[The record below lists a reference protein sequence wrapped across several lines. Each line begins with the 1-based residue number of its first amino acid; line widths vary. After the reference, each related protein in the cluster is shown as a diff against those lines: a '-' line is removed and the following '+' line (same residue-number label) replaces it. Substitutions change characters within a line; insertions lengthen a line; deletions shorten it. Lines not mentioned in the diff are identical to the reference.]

1 MAQTQESYKQRGRLP
16 RYTTKL
22 NAFNAGMYLTNQI
35 EPEGYAKLMV
45 NYDIDATGTHIRP
58 KKGRKLL
65 QALNPALSVYNGML
79 EQPDLEPILNDHL
92 YVGDSELDDA
102 IAEDVIL
109 TRGGTILKYDKD
121 SNNFKFV
128 GYTSTVIPEFA
139 VSSCYAFNKPIGT
152 PGLGVTRT
160 LGTVVNNTYY
170 TITDEGLSKL
180 VLVTNG
186 GYFEKIEPRELNP
199 YEGASSGF
207 NMLLEDPYYF
217 KDVQGGSFNVLGL
230 IPYRPDEQTKPVVS
244 PILGEEI
251 YIKVSYQYPEAG
263 KDLEYSFK
271 YFNLDSGLEEADES
285 NWETIGEG
293 GFKTGED
300 WWVYTTAKYNNMLVK
315 VTAKITD
322 DATSEVVAMYTFHCG
337 QNMSDMEL
345 KNIDL
350 NTGTKMCSWFKYLG
364 IYGVPNAKDT
374 IFFSYAEA
382 PSYFPYPSN
391 TIQFDNE
398 VLAVHNYLDYLLVI
412 TVDSIWLVTIG
423 DSIMNS
429 TMKRVMENI
438 YIPEIDAL
446 NLVVLKDQIFFK
458 TADQFYVLKPNNY
471 TSDATDLKNYVIS
484 TAIDNFTSNFEEEVL
499 KLLNTVYKTKLQEMT
514 IQHRAEIK
522 IENVSITDVY
532 SDVLDEDVHYIYKL
546 STSFTNDATLK
557 LEDLFYMPMSINLH
571 LVYNT
576 TTRAWRIYLKTL
588 KGNYVDSEGITVD
601 YTGALG
607 TLSRIHYKNKQ
618 NGKYYE
624 FFTMRYPN
632 AINNPIYFYQYTQ
645 ADVDTVGELTQ
656 EGTVSY
662 DIKET
667 DPVEYKKYYSLLSG
681 IKITPRDYRQIKTA
695 VDEYEGYLA
704 GTLSIT
710 TEEFNV
716 YNKFEN
722 TLLVVELTNDS
733 KTDNIPYIDIQ
744 EKLAEQNSLYYK
756 KEYDDT
762 RLQNLNLTEFYDS
775 YTYLDTGNIAID
787 DSFTKRFR
795 EVQFNIL
802 NEEKELLPFYV
813 DFKLDG
819 MERIHATHYEIQH
832 ITDEEDPDYGLIYVT
847 PIEQADLKMYVA
859 PVEATNLR
867 VYGLTATADTVDQSN
882 FWALDLSQFPEL
894 AMITVRFT
902 LQGRGRHAS
911 LQLLNTSLKSYE
923 LSDLNWVYRVMNAR

>member
-1 MAQTQESYKQRGRLP
+1 M
-16 RYTTKL
+16 
-22 NAFNAGMYLTNQI
+22 
-35 EPEGYAKLMV
+35 
-45 NYDIDATGTHIRP
+45 
-58 KKGRKLL
+58 
-65 QALNPALSVYNGML
+65 
-79 EQPDLEPILNDHL
+79 
-92 YVGDSELDDA
+92 
-102 IAEDVIL
+102 
-109 TRGGTILKYDKD
+109 
-121 SNNFKFV
+121 
-128 GYTSTVIPEFA
+128 
-139 VSSCYAFNKPIGT
+139 
-152 PGLGVTRT
+152 
-160 LGTVVNNTYY
+160 
-170 TITDEGLSKL
+170 
-180 VLVTNG
+180 
-186 GYFEKIEPRELNP
+186 
-199 YEGASSGF
+199 
-207 NMLLEDPYYF
+207 
-217 KDVQGGSFNVLGL
+217 
-230 IPYRPDEQTKPVVS
+230 
-244 PILGEEI
+244 
-251 YIKVSYQYPEAG
+251 
-263 KDLEYSFK
+263 
-271 YFNLDSGLEEADES
+271 
-285 NWETIGEG
+285 
-293 GFKTGED
+293 
-300 WWVYTTAKYNNMLVK
+300 YTTAKYNNMLVK
-315 VTAKITD
+315 ITAKLID
-322 DATSEVVAMYTFHCG
+322 DPTSEVVAMYTFHCG

-382 PSYFPYPSN
+382 PSYFPYPNN

-438 YIPEIDAL
+438 YLPEIDAL

-458 TADQFYVLKPNNY
+458 TADQFYVLKPNSY

-514 IQHRAEIK
+514 IQYRTEIK
-522 IENVSITDVY
+522 IEGIDILDVY

-546 STSFTNDATLK
+546 STSFTNNATLK
-557 LEDLFYMPMSINLH
+557 LEDLFYKSAPINLH

-588 KGNYVDSEGITVD
+588 GGEYVDSEHTPIE
-601 YTGALG
+601 YTGSCG

-632 AINNPIYFYQYTQ
+632 VINNPAYFYQYTQ
-645 ADVDTVGELTQ
+645 EDLDIVSELTQ
-656 EGTVSY
+656 EGTVTY
-662 DIKET
+662 IIKDT
-667 DPVEYKKYYSLLSG
+667 DPIEYKKYYSIG
-681 IKITPRDYRQIKTA
+681 TDTKIHWTDYIRIEKA
-695 VDEYEGYLA
+695 VNEHDGYLDGNLGVPPEA
-704 GTLSIT
+704 YDL
-710 TEEFNV
+710 FNN
-716 YNKFEN
+716 YEN

-733 KTDNIPYIDIQ
+733 KTDNITYTDIQ
-744 EKLAEQNSLYYK
+744 EKLVSYSLKYR
-756 KEYDDT
+756 KEYDDP
-762 RLQNLNLTEFYDS
+762 RLQTLNLTEFYDS
-775 YTYLDTGNIAID
+775 YTYLDTGNIAVD

-819 MERIHATHYEIQH
+819 MERIHATHYEVQH

-859 PVEATNLR
+859 PVEATNLK

-923 LSDLNWVYRVMNAR
+923 LSDLNWVYRIMNAR